1 MQVKTIYSYL
11 FEKRFLHCFHKALLW
26 LYDME
31 IDKAQMQDKY
41 ALEGNVSSTN
51 SSHLESSE
59 KGRDALIDS
68 IIQALLEQNMRLE

>member
-1 MQVKTIYSYL
+1 
-11 FEKRFLHCFHKALLW
+11 
-26 LYDME
+26 ME